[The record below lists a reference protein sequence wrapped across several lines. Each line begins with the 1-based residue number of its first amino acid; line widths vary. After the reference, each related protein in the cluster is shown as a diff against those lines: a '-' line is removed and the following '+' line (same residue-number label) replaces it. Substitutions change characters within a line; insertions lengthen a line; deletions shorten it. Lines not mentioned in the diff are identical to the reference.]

1 MQSAAHGVPCLL
13 EHPQTVAVNQKS
25 DRWVST
31 ANLLRLCGKRQ
42 SEIRLSRSLQH
53 RDRFS
58 LNIHLSAFSILNVS
72 MLCLRWVCLYFSSG
86 STRTYFLVDLWKNH
100 FPIRKG
106 DRAHQSSLYQMF
118 WGMLCVHFRTPLKL
132 RWWPLKIH
140 ENIMSCYVAML
151 PSPQYHRERES
162 STLSKLNM
170 KRIDTICLFGAAV
183 LN

>member
-1 MQSAAHGVPCLL
+1 MWESTLRVACSDPLWWRATCNSFVQCSIVSNCFPSIESFIHSSLVSASQS
-13 EHPQTVAVNQKS
+13 
-25 DRWVST
+25 
-31 ANLLRLCGKRQ
+31 
-42 SEIRLSRSLQH
+42 IRLTRSLNFGLWRGSDQ
-53 RDRFS
+53 
-58 LNIHLSAFSILNVS
+58 I
-72 MLCLRWVCLYFSSG
+72 G
-86 STRTYFLVDLWKNH
+86 STRTYFLVGLWKNH

-170 KRIDTICLFGAAV
+170 KRIDKICLFGAAV